1 MELGMIGLG
10 RMGGNMVQ
18 RLLQGG
24 HRIMA
29 YDANAEAIQTVV
41 QQGAVSAASIA
52 DLATQLTVP
61 RAAWVMVPSGKPTEG
76 TINALAGA
84 LSPGDTIIDGGN
96 ANYKDSMRRAT
107 ALNERGIAFLD
118 AGTSGGIWGLKEGYS
133 LMVGGD
139 AEAFKRL
146 EPIFQ
151 TLAPAPDRGYG
162 RVGPAGAGHFV
173 KMVHNGIEYGLMQ
186 AYAEGFELM
195 EAKSEFSPRP
205 GPDCRGMA
213 TRQRGA
219 LLATGSDGGGST
231 GGPNPGGSSTACR
244 RLRRGTLDSP
254 GVHRS
259 GSASAGHYPRPTS
272 TVPLPSG
279 PALRAQA
286 AGGHAQPVWWS
297 CGQKGGVMA
306 VGTTTIVIYGAS
318 GDLVQRKLMP
328 ALFNLQCKGPIAGG
342 PAHSRPFSHGV
353 QR

>member
-24 HRIMA
+24 HRIVA
-29 YDANAEAIQTVV
+29 YDANAEAIQTAV

-61 RAAWVMVPSGKPTEG
+61 RAVWVMVPSGEPTEG

-84 LSPGDTIIDGGN
+84 LLPGDVIIDGGN
-96 ANYKDSMRRAT
+96 ANYKDSIRRA
-107 ALNERGIAFLD
+107 ASLKRRGIAFLD

-139 AEAFKRL
+139 AEVFKRL

-195 EAKSEFSPRP
+195 EAKTEFNLDLGQIAEVWRHGSVVRSWLLDLTAEALQEDPTLEDLAPYVEDSGEGRWTVQESIELAVPVPVITLALQARFRSRQDRP
-205 GPDCRGMA
+205 F
-213 TRQRGA
+213 GA
-219 LLATGSDGGGST
+219 RLLAAMR
-231 GGPNPGGSSTACR
+231 NR
-244 RLRRGTLDSP
+244 F
-254 GVHRS
+254 
-259 GSASAGHYPRPTS
+259 
-272 TVPLPSG
+272 
-279 PALRAQA
+279 
-286 AGGHAQPVWWS
+286 GGHAV
-297 CGQKGGVMA
+297 KKA
-306 VGTTTIVIYGAS
+306 E
-318 GDLVQRKLMP
+318 
-328 ALFNLQCKGPIAGG
+328 
-342 PAHSRPFSHGV
+342 
-353 QR
+353 